1 MHVWRDDASRERL
14 EAWHGRFRARIETP
28 VVSEVVD
35 TSFGSSHVLIA
46 GLGEAPPLVCLH
58 AMRTGSAHLLSEL
71 QSLATRFRL
80 VASDVPG
87 QSVRGPQVRVSLAP
101 RRVEVVAGRPHNHVP
116 EPTASNRTVML

>member
-1 MHVWRDDASRERL
+1 MHIWRDDASRERL

-46 GLGEAPPLVCLH
+46 GLGEAPPLVCFH

-87 QSVRGPQVRVSLAP
+87 SRYAGPRSASRWYHAELRSWLAD
-101 RRVEVVAGRPHNHVP
+101 RITMFLSRPQATGP
-116 EPTASNRTVML
+116 